1 MGITCFDKKRTN
13 KNNSL
18 LGIDKNKKIKSL
30 SFELSLKFNF
40 DDEDEI

>member
-18 LGIDKNKKIKSL
+18 LGIDKNKKINSL